1 MIPRTLFS
9 AEHDT
14 FRESVRRFVQR
25 ELAPHHEAWEE
36 QGWVPREA
44 WKAAGDAGLLCCQ
57 ISEQYGG
64 PGGDFLYNVVVIEEL
79 ARAGITGPGFLIHSD
94 MVATYIERFGS
105 EAQKQR
111 WLPAMVRGEIIGA
124 LGITEPAAGSDVRG
138 IRTTLKRDGDEYV
151 INGQKTYISNGQL
164 CDIIVLV
171 TKSDPARPREAISLV
186 IVETDRPGFQ
196 RGRRLK
202 KLGLKAQDTS
212 ELFFDNVRIPVSNLI
227 GEEHRGFDYLTVN
240 LAHERLVQAVRSAA
254 VAEITIDQTVEYVS
268 QRKAFG
274 QAISEFQNT
283 QFKLAELKAE
293 TVQGRVFVDRCI
305 ELQLQG
311 KLDQA
316 DAAAVKMQLSALHNR
331 VVDECLQLHGG
342 WGYMWEY
349 PVCRAFADARIVKI
363 AGGSM
368 EVMKQIIARDMFR
381 ATRAAQKKVAA
392 G

>member
-111 WLPAMVRGEIIGA
+111 WLPAMVRGEVIGA

-254 VAEITIDQTVEYVS
+254 VAEITIDQTVDYVS